1 MRKLLNVKQVAV
13 AVDHTTCIRSI
24 VAVDTNGDVFEF
36 NEWSRAWVPLPMEV
50 AQNEAVTSG
59 V

>member
-13 AVDHTTCIRSI
+13 AVNPTTCIRYI
-24 VAVDTNGDVFEF
+24 VAVDTNGDVFAF
-36 NEWSRAWVPLPMEV
+36 NEWSRVWESLPMEV
-50 AQNEAVTSG
+50 AQNEEVTSG